1 MKKKQETTLTII
13 ELAIRKI
20 QFHIRDAQAYAEEA
34 QAYAEEAQSAA
45 SCSPIPAHI
54 IVNSIGD
61 IITQLRLID
70 QQADGILLNILNPS
84 IK

>member
-20 QFHIRDAQAYAEEA
+20 QFNIRDA

-45 SCSPIPAHI
+45 SCSPIPGHHI
-54 IVNSIGD
+54 ANSIGN
-61 IITQLRLID
+61 IITQLRLIG

>member
-20 QFHIRDAQAYAEEA
+20 QFNIRDA

-45 SCSPIPAHI
+45 SCSPIPGHNIA
-54 IVNSIGD
+54 NSIGD

-70 QQADGILLNILNPS
+70 ETADQLLLKILNPS

>member
-20 QFHIRDAQAYAEEA
+20 QFNIRDAQAYAEEA
-34 QAYAEEAQSAA
+34 QSAA
-45 SCSPIPAHI
+45 TCSPIPNHI
-54 IVNSIGD
+54 IANSIGN

-70 QQADGILLNILNPS
+70 QQADGILLNTLNPS

>member
-20 QFHIRDAQAYAEEA
+20 QFNIRDAQAYAEEA
-34 QAYAEEAQSAA
+34 QSAA
-45 SCSPIPAHI
+45 TCSPIPNHI
-54 IVNSIGD
+54 IANSIGN

>member
-20 QFHIRDAQAYAEEA
+20 QFNIRDA

-45 SCSPIPAHI
+45 SCSPIHGHI
-54 IVNSIGD
+54 IANSIGD

-70 QQADGILLNILNPS
+70 QQADGILLNIQNPS

>member
-20 QFHIRDAQAYAEEA
+20 QFYIRDAQAYAEEA
-34 QAYAEEAQSAA
+34 QSAA
-45 SCSPIPAHI
+45 TCSPIPNPI
-54 IVNSIGD
+54 IANSIGN

>member
-20 QFHIRDAQAYAEEA
+20 QFNIRDAQAYAEEA
-34 QAYAEEAQSAA
+34 QSAA
-45 SCSPIPAHI
+45 TCSPIPGHHI
-54 IVNSIGD
+54 ANSIGN

>member
-34 QAYAEEAQSAA
+34 QSAA

-54 IVNSIGD
+54 IANSIGD